1 MGRVGGARGRRGGD
15 WRRVAGRH
23 AAAPPPP
30 PQPPSFYHP
39 TTPTSGT
46 PPLQTRTTAA
56 RAWCSQ
62 QKTRSAS
69 CTCRTETTGTGRLSA
84 GRREVWA
91 TFGGEGGCGG
101 GRGRPGPA
109 RRHASRD
116 AAAPPRRLPPACPP
130 KFLPTI
136 ILRQVGGPGDGS
148 VHRGRPRGRRVGR
161 VRRRGEHAV
170 GGRLVLARGRGP
182 GQRFAQTGGLAGHW
196 EAGGAAAAQRG
207 LARARAEDAVV
218 QAPGRG
224 RIGRRRER
232 RREWRRR
239 EEETA
244 PAPLLATPTH
254 PNARAPTR
262 RPPAP
267 GRSLRRRL
275 PASARPPRR
284 PPRAQWSRS
293 LKRWA
298 VGGRGGVATAS
309 NEPP

>member
-196 EAGGAAAAQRG
+196 EAGGAAAAQRRRRS
-207 LARARAEDAVV
+207 AASRARAPRTRSYRRRGADGSGAGGSAGESGGGEKRRRRRRRSSPRPHTPTRALPRAARPRQAGRSAVV
-218 QAPGRG
+218 FQ
-224 RIGRRRER
+224 RRRAR
-232 RREWRRR
+232 RAVRR
-239 EEETA
+239 
-244 PAPLLATPTH
+244 
-254 PNARAPTR
+254 ARNGA
-262 RPPAP
+262 
-267 GRSLRRRL
+267 
-275 PASARPPRR
+275 AR
-284 PPRAQWSRS
+284 
-293 LKRWA
+293 
-298 VGGRGGVATAS
+298 
-309 NEPP
+309 